1 MMKNSNGFES
11 VSFEG
16 DLCGVSQTVTN
27 LEAEKLK
34 LQCFSITLQE
44 LNTDLNSFP
53 SLLVNLLQDQPVVIN
68 YNQFLK
74 TKLNSI
80 RNQANKVT
88 NSEVD
93 NLYDINKQL
102 GEVLSEIK
110 SQCDDLL
117 LQVENIE
124 LRSIKEN
131 FNGLVSLIKS
141 SEAIRNDVYL
151 FVCSNVWR
159 DISDEIFFKIDRNKV
174 FTYLKSQCF
183 DISEENIWKS
193 IFKQLDEIE
202 VESTQNKI
210 HDFLASEKAKLNVNN
225 QEVEKL
231 LKQMQ
236 ETNNEHLI
244 RVENIQKIET
254 SKSTNLYGEQFQNQ
268 FELVGKKIF
277 GLSILNYW
285 LLFILATA
293 VLTLGYFICSIEFAV
308 QKAKLDELIFLRLS
322 VLPVGL
328 LIIWFGV
335 SQYNKQKFIL
345 EDYAHKKTLALSI
358 SVFRESLKSEEPQL
372 KDYYYKNLFEALS
385 SAPLQTYML
394 KNQKNDTE
402 QMMDLIKE
410 VILNQSHKGSGS
422 KIDDNK

>member
-1 MMKNSNGFES
+1 MMENNNEFES

-16 DLCGVSQTVTN
+16 GLCGVSQTVTN

-34 LQCFSITLQE
+34 LRGFSSALLE

-53 SLLVNLLQDQPVVIN
+53 SLLVNLLQGQPEVIN

-74 TKLNSI
+74 TKLNAI

-93 NLYDINKQL
+93 DLYDINKQL
-102 GEVLSEIK
+102 GEILSEIK

-124 LRSIKEN
+124 LSSIKEN

-141 SEAIRNDVYL
+141 SETIRNDVYL

-159 DISDEIFFKIDRNKV
+159 GISDEIFFKIDRNKV

-193 IFKQLDEIE
+193 IFKQLDEIK

-210 HDFLASEKAKLNVNN
+210 HDFLASEKAKLNANN

-236 ETNNEHLI
+236 ETSNEHLI

-285 LLFILATA
+285 LIFILATA

-308 QKAKLDELIFLRLS
+308 QQAQLDELIFLRLS

-328 LIIWFGV
+328 LIIWFGI

-372 KDYYYKNLFEALS
+372 KDYYYKNLFETLS
-385 SAPLQTYML
+385 AAPLQTYML

-402 QMMDLIKE
+402 QMMELVKE
-410 VILNQSHKGSGS
+410 VILTQSHKGAGS

>member
-1 MMKNSNGFES
+1 MMENNNEFES

-16 DLCGVSQTVTN
+16 DLCVVSQTVTN

-34 LQCFSITLQE
+34 LRGFSIALLE
-44 LNTDLNSFP
+44 LNTNLNSFL
-53 SLLVNLLQDQPVVIN
+53 SLLVRLLQGQPVVVN
-68 YNQFLK
+68 YNQILK
-74 TKLNSI
+74 DHLNAI
-80 RNQANKVT
+80 RNQANKVS
-88 NSEVD
+88 NSEVGD
-93 NLYDINKQL
+93 LYDINKKL

-124 LRSIKEN
+124 LSSIKEN
-131 FNGLVSLIKS
+131 FKGLESLIKS
-141 SEAIRNDVYL
+141 SEKTRNDVYL

-193 IFKQLDEIE
+193 IHEQLEELE
-202 VESTQNKI
+202 VQSVQHKI
-210 HDFLASEKAKLNVNN
+210 HDYLAAEKARLNASNH
-225 QEVEKL
+225 EVEKL
-231 LKQMQ
+231 LKRMQ
-236 ETNNEHLI
+236 ETENEYLI

-268 FELVGKKIF
+268 FELVDKKVF
-277 GLSILNYW
+277 GLSILGYW
-285 LLFILATA
+285 LLFIVATA
-293 VLTLGYFICSIEFAV
+293 VSTLGYFVYSIEFAV
-308 QKAKLDELIFLRLS
+308 QQAKLDELIFLRLS

-328 LIIWFGV
+328 LIIWFGI

-372 KDYYYKNLFEALS
+372 KDYYYKNLFETLS
-385 SAPLQTYML
+385 AAPLQTYML

-402 QMMDLIKE
+402 QMMELVKE
-410 VILNQSHKGSGS
+410 VILTQSHKGSGS

>member
-34 LQCFSITLQE
+34 LRGFSSALLE

-53 SLLVNLLQDQPVVIN
+53 SLLVNLLQGQPEVIN

-74 TKLNSI
+74 TKLNAI

-93 NLYDINKQL
+93 DLYDINKQL
-102 GEVLSEIK
+102 GEILSEIK

-124 LRSIKEN
+124 LSSIKEN

-141 SEAIRNDVYL
+141 SETIRNDVYL

-193 IFKQLDEIE
+193 IFKQLDEIK

-210 HDFLASEKAKLNVNN
+210 HDFLASEKAKLNANN

-236 ETNNEHLI
+236 ETSNEHLI

-285 LLFILATA
+285 LIFILATA

-308 QKAKLDELIFLRLS
+308 QQAQLDELIFLRLS

-328 LIIWFGV
+328 LIIWFGI

-402 QMMDLIKE
+402 QMMELVKE
-410 VILNQSHKGSGS
+410 VILTQSHKGSGS

>member
-34 LQCFSITLQE
+34 LRGFSSALQE

-277 GLSILNYW
+277 GLSILNY
-285 LLFILATA
+285 
-293 VLTLGYFICSIEFAV
+293 
-308 QKAKLDELIFLRLS
+308 
-322 VLPVGL
+322 
-328 LIIWFGV
+328 
-335 SQYNKQKFIL
+335 
-345 EDYAHKKTLALSI
+345 
-358 SVFRESLKSEEPQL
+358 
-372 KDYYYKNLFEALS
+372 
-385 SAPLQTYML
+385 
-394 KNQKNDTE
+394 
-402 QMMDLIKE
+402 
-410 VILNQSHKGSGS
+410 
-422 KIDDNK
+422 